1 MVSEKQKRLLELY
14 EKGVLTKEEAKAC
27 FMELDEEVDY
37 LFVEEKA
44 HLTFTLPSLKVF
56 SSNKLKQNFRFTD
69 IESMNIRLREGKVSF
84 HKNKGSEI
92 LFSILYPQKPEG
104 EELPQIYVEKK
115 ALHFAPSIPCQ
126 LTVLL
131 PERWMSVLD
140 LEIGQADARLD
151 YLPFEDVSIHS
162 HSDKKQQDIRVTSY
176 QGFSQHLHF
185 EVMQAPIHMIVS
197 KHQGLK
203 GRFESSRGTVEI
215 NRKKKTSPY
224 LYEKAGE
231 KMVYLQVHTDSSPL
245 IMKGM
250 KHVRIL

>member
-27 FMELDEEVDY
+27 FMELEEESDF
-37 LFVEEKA
+37 LFVEEKER
-44 HLTFTLPSLKVF
+44 LSFTLPSFKVF
-56 SSNKLKQNFRFTD
+56 SSNKLKQNFRFSD

-84 HKNKGSEI
+84 QKNKGAEI

-115 ALHFAPSIPCQ
+115 ALHFASAIPCQ

-140 LEIGQADARLD
+140 LDIGQADTRLD
-151 YLPFEDVSIHS
+151 YLPFEDVSVHS

-185 EVMQAPIHMIVS
+185 EVMQAPIHMVMS

-203 GRFESSRGTVEI
+203 GRFESNQGTVEI
-215 NRKKKTSPY
+215 NRKKKTSPCVC
-224 LYEKAGE
+224 EKAGD
-231 KMVYLQVHTDSSPL
+231 KIVYLQIQTESSPL
-245 IMKGM
+245 IMKGI
-250 KHVRIL
+250 KNVRIL